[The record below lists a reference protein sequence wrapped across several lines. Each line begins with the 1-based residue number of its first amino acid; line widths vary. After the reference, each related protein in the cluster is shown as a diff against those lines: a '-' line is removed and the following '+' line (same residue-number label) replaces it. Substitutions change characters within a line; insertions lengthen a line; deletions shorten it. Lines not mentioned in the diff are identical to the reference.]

1 MADISAFSN
10 ASFDACAWVNSVL
23 KNKPEEESLESYLA
37 SLAMKVHVV
46 AQDYTDQLENGLI
59 NTFTTTFNY

>member
-10 ASFDACAWVNSVL
+10 TSFDPSAWINSVL

-37 SLAMKVHVV
+37 GLAMKVHVV
-46 AQDYTDQLENGLI
+46 SQEYTDQLENGNWMLLHCR
-59 NTFTTTFNY
+59 